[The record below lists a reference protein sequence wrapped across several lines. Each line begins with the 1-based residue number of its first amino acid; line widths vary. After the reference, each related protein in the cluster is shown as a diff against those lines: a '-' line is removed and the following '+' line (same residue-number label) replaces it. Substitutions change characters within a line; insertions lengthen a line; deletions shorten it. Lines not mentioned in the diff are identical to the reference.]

1 MKRRANASALRRV
14 VPSVLG
20 SVLVILPGAAAAQ
33 AATILPGDE
42 VRVTW
47 EDARYVAMGIPGL
60 RRTTAEVVSVN
71 VDYIQLARGSRR
83 ITVPTWS
90 VRGVEKRVGTKP
102 ASAPAMVAGSG
113 IGFAGGF
120 AIGMLTGAF
129 DRTPGEGSRTSSG
142 IATGILVGAPVGALI
157 AYITSRSR
165 GIYADVG
172 FGSALASLTLDA
184 KGGVGFSIPTGN

>member
-1 MKRRANASALRRV
+1 MKRSANASAIRSI
-14 VPSVLG
+14 VPRALATA
-20 SVLVILPGAAAAQ
+20 LVILPGTAAAQ
-33 AATILPGDE
+33 APAIHPGDE

-60 RRTTAEVVSVN
+60 RRTTAEVVNVN
-71 VDYIQLARGSRR
+71 VDYIQLERGSRR

-90 VRGVEKRVGTKP
+90 VRAVEKRVGTKP

-172 FGSALASLTLDA
+172 FGSVLASLTVDA
-184 KGGVGFSIPTGN
+184 NGGVGISIPTGN